1 MKKHPASALLSTTRA
16 SAAAVFVMF
25 ATLAV
30 CIADSHGAEPA
41 AAAVTAAA
49 AFDPDSVPVSTR
61 PLPAFPYLDWPS
73 KVAPGDRHSK
83 QKDFDRAWFVAGAA
97 PHAAEGRVDR
107 RHYSL
112 RRAGMSRLEAA
123 RNYEIALKELGA
135 VRVDTMHP
143 SNKNFPAKN
152 AAARHAFV
160 TNKLGLNGNGITY
173 ATYLVRTAE
182 KRVWI
187 GLGITDTKVNITTLE
202 EKKMDRSV
210 ALTKAD
216 EMKAALDK
224 QGFIALYINFDT
236 DKATLRDDGKPTVD
250 EIARLL
256 KDDRGLKISIEGHT
270 DNSGDARRNKILS
283 EQRAAAIVT
292 ALKASG
298 IDAAR
303 LKSAGFGADKPI
315 ADNRTEQGRASNRR
329 VELVKS

>member
-1 MKKHPASALLSTTRA
+1 
-16 SAAAVFVMF
+16 MF

-41 AAAVTAAA
+41 APPSTAAA

-61 PLPAFPYLDWPS
+61 PLPAFPYLEWPS
-73 KVAPGDRHSK
+73 GVPSGERRSK
-83 QKDFDRAWFVAGAA
+83 QQDFDLAWFVAGAA

-107 RHYSL
+107 RHYWL
-112 RRAGMSRLEAA
+112 KRAGMSKLEAT

-152 AAARHAFV
+152 SPARHAFV

-173 ATYLVRTAE
+173 ATYLVRTAD

-187 GLGITDTKVNITTLE
+187 GLGITDAQVNITTLE
-202 EKKMDRSV
+202 EKKMDRSIR
-210 ALTKAD
+210 LTKAD
-216 EMKAALDK
+216 EMKTALDK

-236 DKATLRDDGKPTVD
+236 DKAALREDGKPTVA

-256 KDDRGLKISIEGHT
+256 KDNRGLKISVEGHT

-283 EQRAAAIVT
+283 EQRAAAIVA

-298 IDAAR
+298 IEAAR
-303 LKSAGFGADKPI
+303 LKSAGFGADRPI
-315 ADNRTEQGRASNRR
+315 ADNRTDEGRASNRR
-329 VELVKS
+329 VELVKG